1 LSFFR
6 ELNRRN
12 VFRVAIAYVVTA
24 WLIAQVA
31 GLAADSFGAP
41 AWVMKMIITMLTLGA
56 PIALVMAWAYELT
69 PDGLRR
75 DSGTASG
82 QAPAGKLDRSI
93 IIVLIA
99 ALAYFAWDKFVLD
112 PQRDA
117 ALLESVDTQAVEVV
131 PQDIDQSIA
140 VLAFVNM
147 SDDSSNEFFSD
158 GLSEELLNLLVKIP
172 ELRVAARTSSFS
184 FKGKD
189 VNISQIG
196 RELNVTYVLEGSVRK
211 AGDQIRVTA
220 QLIKADDG
228 FHLWSETFDRNLD
241 DIFVVQ
247 DEIAAAVV
255 RGLKVPLLGELP
267 EQRPTNPE
275 AYTLYLQGIA
285 FAKLGGKEN
294 TQKSVDALEQAVS
307 IDPEYA
313 PAWSSLSQS
322 YSRLEYYGGLPFDEG
337 VALAMG
343 ALDKA
348 LEIDDQLASAW
359 ASLAW
364 MKRTVFWD
372 WQGARAAIEKAQQ
385 LEPNNPAVI
394 STAATIASTF
404 GDLDKSIEL
413 FELSV
418 ASNQLSVST
427 LTALGN
433 RYRATGRYEEA
444 RTMYQRVQA
453 LSPEYPG
460 TRRLIAGSY
469 LHQGLP
475 EKALAE
481 LAGLPDE
488 AANLQ
493 IKAAALFDMGE
504 TEKAQMAFNDFLESP
519 TRDGPYPVAA
529 LYAWRG
535 ENDEAFE
542 WLEVA
547 YEQHLPDLSYILIN
561 PVLIRLKDDPRYPV
575 FLEKMGLREAWEA
588 MPAEYGGPSA
598 NIRQ

>member
-1 LSFFR
+1 LSFFS

-12 VFRVAIAYVVTA
+12 VFRVAIVYVVTS

-41 AWVMKMIITMLTLGA
+41 AWVMKMIITMLALGA
-56 PIALVMAWAYELT
+56 PVALVMAWAYELT
-69 PDGLRR
+69 PGGLRR
-75 DSGTASG
+75 DSGTATR

-99 ALAYFAWDKFVLD
+99 ALAYFAWDKFILD
-112 PQRDA
+112 PQRDEA
-117 ALLESVDTQAVEVV
+117 MLESVSTQPVEIL
-131 PQDIDQSIA
+131 PQNAGQSIA

-147 SDDSSNEFFSD
+147 SDDSGNEYFSD

-189 VNISQIG
+189 VKISQIG
-196 RELNVTYVLEGSVRK
+196 QELNVTHVLEGSVRK

-228 FHLWSETFDRNLD
+228 FQVWSETFDRNLD

-255 RGLKVPLLGELP
+255 RGLKVTLLGELP
-267 EQRPTNPE
+267 EQRRTDPE
-275 AYTLYLQGIA
+275 VYTLYLQGNHFIH
-285 FAKLGGKEN
+285 FGGKEN
-294 TQKSVDALEQAVS
+294 AQRAVQVLKQALA

-313 PAWSSLSQS
+313 PAWSALS
-322 YSRLEYYGGLPFDEG
+322 YSYARLESYGGLPFDEG
-337 VALAMG
+337 VALAMH

-348 LEIDDQLASAW
+348 LAIDDQLVSAW
-359 ASLAW
+359 ASMAW

-372 WQGARAAIEKAQQ
+372 WQGARAALEKALQ
-385 LEPNNPAVI
+385 LEPNNANVI
-394 STAATIASTF
+394 GAAASIASTF
-404 GDLDKSIEL
+404 GELDKSIEL
-413 FELSV
+413 FERNV
-418 ASNQLSVST
+418 ASNPLSLSS

-433 RYRATGRYEEA
+433 RYVAVGRHEDARSLYERVLALNPEYRGTRIQIASTYLYEGRPEEA
-444 RTMYQRVQA
+444 LAKLTGH
-453 LSPEYPG
+453 PD
-460 TRRLIAGSY
+460 GSEF
-469 LHQGLP
+469 Q
-475 EKALAE
+475 K
-481 LAGLPDE
+481 
-488 AANLQ
+488 

-504 TEKAQMAFNDFLESP
+504 TQKAQMLLDDFLESP
-519 TRDGPYPVAA
+519 SKDGPFFTA
-529 LYAWRG
+529 LAYAWRG

-547 YEQHLPDLSYILIN
+547 FEQRIPRLSYILMN
-561 PVLIRLKDDPRYPV
+561 PILPRLKDDPRYPI

-588 MPAEYGGPSA
+588 MPSEYGGPSK
-598 NIRQ
+598 

>member
-1 LSFFR
+1 LSFFS

-41 AWVMKMIITMLTLGA
+41 AWVMKMIITMLALGA

-69 PDGLRR
+69 PGGLRR
-75 DSGTASG
+75 DSGTAARP
-82 QAPAGKLDRSI
+82 APGGKLDRSI
-93 IIVLIA
+93 IIVLVA
-99 ALAYFAWDKFVLD
+99 ALAYFAWDKFILD
-112 PQRDA
+112 PQRDE
-117 ALLESVDTQAVEVV
+117 ALLESVSTQSVEIL
-131 PQDIDQSIA
+131 PQNAGQSIA
-140 VLAFVNM
+140 VLSFVNM
-147 SDDSSNEFFSD
+147 SDDSGNEYFSD

-184 FKGKD
+184 FKDKD
-189 VNISQIG
+189 VMISQIG
-196 RELNVTYVLEGSVRK
+196 QELNVRYVLEGSVRK

-255 RGLKVPLLGELP
+255 RGLKVTLLGELP
-267 EQRPTNPE
+267 EQRPTDPE
-275 AYTLYLQGIA
+275 AYTLYLQGIY
-285 FAKLGGKEN
+285 FVNRGGKEN
-294 TQKSVDALEQAVS
+294 AQRAVQVLKQALA

-313 PAWSSLSQS
+313 PAWSELSYS
-322 YSRLEYYGGLPFDEG
+322 YSRLEYYGGLSLDEG
-337 VALAMG
+337 IELAMH
-343 ALDKA
+343 ALNKA
-348 LEIDDQLASAW
+348 LEIDDQLAPAW

-385 LEPNNPAVI
+385 LEPNNAQVI
-394 STAATIASTF
+394 STAASIASTF
-404 GDLDKSIEL
+404 GEHDKAIEL
-413 FELSV
+413 FERNVESNPLS
-418 ASNQLSVST
+418 LST

-433 RYRATGRYEEA
+433 RYLAVGRHVEA
-444 RTMYQRVQA
+444 RTLYERVLA
-453 LSPEYPG
+453 LNPEYPG
-460 TRRLIAGSY
+460 TGVRIAGTY
-469 LHQGLP
+469 LYEGRP
-475 EKALAE
+475 EKALAT
-481 LAGLPDE
+481 LTGLPDG
-488 AANLQ
+488 AYFRQ

-504 TEKAQMAFNDFLESP
+504 TQKAQMELNDFLESP
-519 TRDGPYPVAA
+519 SKDGPLPIAL

-542 WLEVA
+542 WLEMA
-547 YEQHLPDLSYILIN
+547 LEQRIPTLSYILIN
-561 PVLIRLKDDPRYPV
+561 PVLARLKDDPRFPV
-575 FLEKMGLREAWEA
+575 FLEKMDLREAWEA
-588 MPAEYGGPSA
+588 MPSEYGGPS
-598 NIRQ
+598 N